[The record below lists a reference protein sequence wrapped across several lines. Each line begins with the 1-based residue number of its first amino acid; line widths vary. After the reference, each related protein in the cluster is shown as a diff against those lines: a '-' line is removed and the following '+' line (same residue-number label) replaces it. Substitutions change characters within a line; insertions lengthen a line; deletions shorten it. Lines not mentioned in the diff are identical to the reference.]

1 MPTYEKCC
9 QFWWT
14 CVICEVVGYKNHYKS
29 RGKKKKNQIVVC
41 EEENMSS
48 ISIFHCVYLMFLLS
62 CISKVRYGKMV
73 FNVMNYGA
81 VADGNTDNSKVIFT
95 Q

>member
-1 MPTYEKCC
+1 MLPIVVA
-9 QFWWT
+9 

-29 RGKKKKNQIVVC
+29 RGKKKNQVVVC